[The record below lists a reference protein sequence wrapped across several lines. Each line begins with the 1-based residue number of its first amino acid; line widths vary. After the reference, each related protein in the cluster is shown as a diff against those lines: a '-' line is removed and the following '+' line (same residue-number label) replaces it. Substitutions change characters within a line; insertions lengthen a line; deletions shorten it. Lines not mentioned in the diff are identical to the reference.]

1 MGSHLHSSHE
11 PEGGTEQDFSTLIGR
26 FRFWSLLIE
35 SFSYTCPTNTFKEKT
50 KSHFYS
56 TQHIVVA
63 QKILI
68 KEMNVWSSV
77 RQLSQAFPTVRSR
90 ICFMDSKLA
99 IILPHQILHPH
110 ALSFDPLPVSTSDI
124 FSFYLSYGLY
134 SYFSPFVL

>member
-1 MGSHLHSSHE
+1 MGSCLHSSHE

-26 FRFWSLLIE
+26 FRLWSLLIE
-35 SFSYTCPTNTFKEKT
+35 SFSYTRPTNTFKEKT

-56 TQHIVVA
+56 AQHIVSA
-63 QKILI
+63 QEMLI
-68 KEMNVWSSV
+68 KEMNVWSSL

-90 ICFMDSKLA
+90 VCFMDSKLA

-110 ALSFDPLPVSTSDI
+110 VLSFDPLSVRTSDI
-124 FSFYLSYGLY
+124 FSFYLPHGVY